1 MYIIC
6 DFVAGFAK
14 RSVRTI
20 RETEG
25 DIEIV
30 DDL

>member
-1 MYIIC
+1 MYIC
-6 DFVAGFAK
+6 DFVAGLAK
-14 RSVRTI
+14 RSVLSI
-20 RETEG
+20 RKIKG